1 MIARDCGGPVCWCGM
16 AVHTYGTGQGEHLNA
31 RPSEAAHMV
40 PLVETLRLA
49 VPLHLVQINAENL
62 TSNQVQARL
71 SKAATAIGTY
81 GDLLLYGGKTA
92 KSLQHTAEAFN
103 ALAYGLAVCS
113 MQSGGIHYGGVHWEA
128 APATVPEA
136 APRIPAPRTNPIPEG
151 SRT

>member
-1 MIARDCGGPVCWCGM
+1 MIARDCGGPVCWCGST
-16 AVHTYGTGQGEHLNA
+16 VHTYSTKQGEHLNA
-31 RPSEAAHMV
+31 RPAEASHMI

-49 VPLHLVQINAENL
+49 VPLHVVEVLAQSL
-62 TSNQVQARL
+62 TANQMHARL
-71 SKAATAIGTY
+71 SKAATAVGSY

-92 KSLQHTAEAFN
+92 KSRQHTAEAFN

-113 MQSGGIHYGGVHWEA
+113 MQPGGIHYGGVHWEV

-136 APRIPAPRTNPIPEG
+136 APRIPAPRPDQIPEG